1 MSRSRPNPWIAIP
14 AVALGLLV
22 GYLGWLVTDRSC
34 RLDANTAIDAGC
46 PVTAVIVGA
55 VSLVGTII
63 GIAIVLSLVYRSIA
77 EYRDRHPPS

>member
-1 MSRSRPNPWIAIP
+1 MRARPNPRIAIP
-14 AVALGLLV
+14 AVVLGLLV

-55 VSLVGTII
+55 ASLAGTII

-77 EYRDRHPPS
+77 EYRDRNPRS

>member
-1 MSRSRPNPWIAIP
+1 MRAPRPNPWIAIP
-14 AVALGLLV
+14 AVVLGLLV

-55 VSLVGTII
+55 ASLAGTII

-77 EYRDRHPPS
+77 EYRDRNPRS

>member
-1 MSRSRPNPWIAIP
+1 MRGRRPNPWIAIP

-34 RLDANTAIDAGC
+34 QLDASTAIDAGC

-55 VSLVGTII
+55 VSLAGAMI

-77 EYRDRHPPS
+77 EYRDRRPRS